1 MDNTVMNATASPF
14 LELQKISMIFGH
26 TVALNEMDFSIR
38 PGEIV
43 GVVGSNGAGKS
54 TLMKVITGVYTPS
67 AGSICLGGES
77 INPKQYTA
85 NEAKRRGIAC
95 AYQELS
101 LCSNLN
107 AYENFSISHMDH
119 SPLGRHGW
127 RKRAEAFASETLE
140 AIFPH
145 NHIDIKTPLSELKLS
160 QRQMIEIARAISTD
174 GLKLLIL
181 DEPTASLTADRIDQ
195 LHAHMKKLS
204 QEGIAIIYISH
215 KLDEIDRICDRIV
228 VMQAGKNILSSSIA
242 DITPKELIEIMG
254 GKAETASHSKRTDH
268 SEAPAVLTIQ
278 HLNTD
283 ALHDINLT
291 VHQGEIIGVS
301 GLAGSGQKEL
311 LLAIFNAQKKR
322 QKAIQLA
329 TRASFVSGDRNN
341 EGIFP
346 LWNIADNTLIS
357 SHEQVSSAGIL
368 SPKRFASLA
377 QYWYDKLKFK
387 AAGIKDDITS
397 LSGGNQQKAL
407 IARGICADAGII
419 ILNDSTCGVDIE
431 TKQEIYRLLYEARS
445 EGKTVI
451 WHSTEDLEMEL
462 CDRILVM
469 HEGRIVRELQGE
481 DVSVKNIVTTSF
493 EYARK
498 SNAEQEQTADSQKKR
513 SFLPKVKRIL
523 QNRATLPIF
532 VMALI
537 FSINSFIN
545 PNIASYR
552 GINMLYSSAVPLVFI
567 ALGQMFLV
575 ISGGIDMGNGIAVG
589 LTNVLFA
596 FVVSQSPITGVLGLA
611 LFIIAYGALGALI
624 YVKRMP
630 AIVVT
635 LGASYIWRGIG
646 LIIAPNPGGTQPAF
660 IDAIFGFRCPIIPTP
675 ILMAIAAGLLCWW
688 ITKRSK
694 YGLIICGCG
703 NNPTAIA
710 RAGWSRLIATVV
722 TYMISGALIV
732 LAGMSMTYLSKGGDI
747 NSTSTYQMLSIATI
761 ILGGCEFVGGI
772 ASPVGVTAAALAIS
786 SISTLLTMINV
797 DSNLQ
802 SAVTGLIL
810 IAALAIKL
818 VPTVGRRKTT

>member
-1 MDNTVMNATASPF
+1 
-14 LELQKISMIFGH
+14 
-26 TVALNEMDFSIR
+26 
-38 PGEIV
+38 
-43 GVVGSNGAGKS
+43 
-54 TLMKVITGVYTPS
+54 
-67 AGSICLGGES
+67 
-77 INPKQYTA
+77 
-85 NEAKRRGIAC
+85 
-95 AYQELS
+95 
-101 LCSNLN
+101 
-107 AYENFSISHMDH
+107 
-119 SPLGRHGW
+119 
-127 RKRAEAFASETLE
+127 
-140 AIFPH
+140 
-145 NHIDIKTPLSELKLS
+145 
-160 QRQMIEIARAISTD
+160 MIEIARAISTD

-301 GLAGSGQKEL
+301 GLAGSGQKE

-513 SFLPKVKRIL
+513 SFLPKVKKIL

-596 FVVSQSPITGVLGLA
+596 L
-611 LFIIAYGALGALI
+611 
-624 YVKRMP
+624 
-630 AIVVT
+630 
-635 LGASYIWRGIG
+635 
-646 LIIAPNPGGTQPAF
+646 
-660 IDAIFGFRCPIIPTP
+660 
-675 ILMAIAAGLLCWW
+675 
-688 ITKRSK
+688 
-694 YGLIICGCG
+694 
-703 NNPTAIA
+703 
-710 RAGWSRLIATVV
+710 WSHSR
-722 TYMISGALIV
+722 
-732 LAGMSMTYLSKGGDI
+732 
-747 NSTSTYQMLSIATI
+747 
-761 ILGGCEFVGGI
+761 
-772 ASPVGVTAAALAIS
+772 P
-786 SISTLLTMINV
+786 
-797 DSNLQ
+797 
-802 SAVTGLIL
+802 
-810 IAALAIKL
+810 
-818 VPTVGRRKTT
+818 